1 MNKDK
6 LVATLK
12 LAKSALGDGKIPSL
26 DNFFFD
32 GNKVTAF
39 DGSVEISVTSDEEFP
54 FEGAIQGKSFYE
66 LVKSLDKELLFEIN
80 NDVLTVK
87 AGRSRTKFPIYNP
100 DTSFLND
107 MDENNTEPKNLPV
120 SEQFLLGIKRCMTS
134 ISTKGLTPSGSG
146 IHMFLSGGISEMYS
160 TNGTTY
166 SRYIWHEES
175 KPEFDMFLPYSFCDI
190 LTSVSKELDKLPH
203 SIIATDKYIR
213 VDFDTI
219 KIRHAFYSTIVNRE
233 LKDMMDQ
240 GIDALATVDIPVQ
253 LSESLKRSTL
263 ISSDA
268 AVKLSFGNPEDKKL
282 NIYTVGAKG
291 EELTDDMEFDYPSE
305 GSLVVDVKTFSKVL
319 ETATSIG
326 FGPDFLMLEADDKKY
341 SFICLAKG

>member
-6 LVATLK
+6 LIQALK

-26 DNFFFD
+26 DNFFFN

-39 DGSVEISVTSDEEFP
+39 DGSVEISVISDEYFP
-54 FEGAIQGKSFYE
+54 FDGAIQGKSFYD
-66 LVKSLDKELLFEIN
+66 LVKSLDKDLVFEIN
-80 NDVLTVK
+80 NDILTVK

-107 MDENNTEPKNLPV
+107 MDETNTEPKHLPV
-120 SEQFLLGIKRCMTS
+120 SEQFLAGMKRCMIS

-160 TNGTTY
+160 SNGTTY

-175 KPEFDMFLPYSFCDI
+175 RPEFDIFLPYSFCDI
-190 LTSVSKELDKLPH
+190 LTHTSQELDKLPN
-203 SIIATDKYIR
+203 SITVTDKYIR
-213 VDFDTI
+213 VDFDNI
-219 KIRHAFYSTIVNRE
+219 KIRHAFYATVVNRE

-240 GIDALATVDIPVQ
+240 GIDALTTVNVPAQ
-253 LSESLKRSTL
+253 LSESLKRSVL

-268 AVKLSFGNPEDKKL
+268 AVKLSFGNVEEKKL
-282 NIYTVGAKG
+282 NIYTVGTKG
-291 EELTDDMEFDYPSE
+291 EELTDDMEFEYPTE

-341 SFICLAKG
+341 AFICLAKG

>member
-6 LVATLK
+6 LITALK
-12 LAKSALGDGKIPSL
+12 LAKPALGDGKIPSL
-26 DNFFFD
+26 DNFFFN
-32 GNKVTAF
+32 GENVTAF
-39 DGSVEISVTSDEEFP
+39 DGSVEISVSSDEEFP
-54 FEGAIQGKSFYE
+54 FNGAIQGKSFYD
-66 LVKSLDKELLFEIN
+66 LVKSLDKDLVFELD
-80 NDVLTVK
+80 NDILTVK

-100 DTSFLND
+100 DTSFLGD
-107 MDENNTEPKNLPV
+107 MDETNTEPKHLPV
-120 SEQFLLGIKRCMTS
+120 SEQFLAGMKRCMTS

-146 IHMFLSGGISEMYS
+146 VHMFLSGGISEMYS

-175 KPEFDMFLPYSFCDI
+175 RPEFDIFLPYSFCDI
-190 LTSVSKELDKLPH
+190 LTNVSKELDKLPN
-203 SIIATDKYIR
+203 SILVTDKYIR
-213 VDFDTI
+213 ADFDTV
-219 KIRHAFYSTIVNRE
+219 KIRHAFYATVVNRE

-240 GIDALATVDIPVQ
+240 GIDSLDTVDIPTQ
-253 LSESLKRSTL
+253 LSESLKRGTL

-268 AVKLSFGNPEDKKL
+268 AVKLSFGKSEDKKL

-291 EELTDDMEFDYPSE
+291 EELTDDMEFDYPTE